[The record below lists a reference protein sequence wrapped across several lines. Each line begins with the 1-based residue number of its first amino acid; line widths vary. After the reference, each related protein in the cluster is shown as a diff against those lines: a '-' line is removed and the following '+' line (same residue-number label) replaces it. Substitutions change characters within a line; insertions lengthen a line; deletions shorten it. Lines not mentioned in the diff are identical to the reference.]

1 MHIII
6 VTILAIYMSSNR
18 PVWENSEIFKDN
30 SLSMKHKDTDSTDT
44 KEPNSTASYGPG
56 SEGITY
62 ECCAGIVDKPISL
75 EEIAKEEVLEE
86 TGYDI
91 SSANLQL
98 ITNFWSNIGTAG
110 SLQSLFYCEVTDE
123 MAVGQGG
130 GNPLEEERIDVFHL
144 PIDQIDTFIYDTT
157 KKKSIGLAFG
167 LMWFSKNILPGIQ
180 ANVKSV

>member
-1 MHIII
+1 
-6 VTILAIYMSSNR
+6 MSSNR

-30 SLSMKHKDTDSTDT
+30 SLSMKHNKPTDSKDT
-44 KEPNSTASYGPG
+44 KEPNSSLSYGPG

-75 EEIAKEEVLEE
+75 EEIAKEEILEE

-110 SLQSLFYCEVTDE
+110 SLQSIFYCEVTDE
-123 MAVGQGG
+123 MVVGQGG
-130 GNPLEEERIDVFHL
+130 GNSLEDERIDVFHL
-144 PIDQIDTFIYDTT
+144 PIDQVDNFIYDTT
-157 KKKSIGLAFG
+157 KKKSIGLAFA
-167 LMWFSKNILPGIQ
+167 LMWFSKTILPGIQ
-180 ANVKSV
+180 ANFKTV